1 MRLIEKGEPMN
12 PRGRFP
18 TLAALVVLSSS
29 ASYGATIIGTVT
41 GPDGTALEGVF
52 VQAQNHNANMIPR
65 NSCAVA
71 AAPRFRRVNAQRQL
85 FGPIILN
92 GSKRQLTTISGR
104 APPDPSKKIGGII
117 VG

>member
-52 VQAQNHNANMIPR
+52 VQAQNHNANMTFMALSTAKGITASR
-65 NSCAVA
+65 NCH
-71 AAPRFRRVNAQRQL
+71 P
-85 FGPIILN
+85 
-92 GSKRQLTTISGR
+92 
-104 APPDPSKKIGGII
+104 GII
-117 VG
+117 SYRPRSLVTAANHAPA